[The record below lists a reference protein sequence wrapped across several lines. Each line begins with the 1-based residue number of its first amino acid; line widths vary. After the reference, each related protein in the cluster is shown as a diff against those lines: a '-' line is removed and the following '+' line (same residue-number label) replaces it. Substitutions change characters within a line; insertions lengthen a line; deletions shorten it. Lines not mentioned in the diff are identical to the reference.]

1 MSIKKCCK
9 KFTYLYRVKNNDIF
23 LESIRIKNGVVYN
36 LPYHLKRMNDTCRER
51 FGEDAPTLSL
61 DIPEDMKQ
69 GVVKCRVL
77 YSNKIESIEFIPYT
91 LPSISTFSFVDI
103 SELNIDYHLKYACR
117 DEINALKE
125 GLNKSQD
132 IIMVRDGYVT
142 DSSFANLVF
151 TDGKRYVTPKQTLL
165 PGTMRASLIDV
176 KFLEVKPIRAVDVS
190 RLFTHFTIIN
200 AMLPFGSYPLIS
212 IENIK

>member
-1 MSIKKCCK
+1 MNIKKCYK
-9 KFTYLYRVKNNDIF
+9 KSTYLYCVKKSDKF
-23 LESIRIKNGVVYN
+23 LESIRIKDGVVFN

-51 FGEDAPTLSL
+51 FGEDAPNLSFN
-61 DIPEDMKQ
+61 IPEDMRQ
-69 GVVKCRVL
+69 GEVKCRVL

-117 DEINALKE
+117 DEINALKD

-151 TDGKRYVTPKQTLL
+151 TDGKRYFTPEHALL
-165 PGTMRASLIDV
+165 SGTMRASLIDN
-176 KFLEVKPIRAVDVS
+176 KFLKVIPIKATDVS
-190 RLFTHFTIIN
+190 TLFTHFTIIN
-200 AMLPFGSYPLIS
+200 AMLPFGTYPLLP

>member
-1 MSIKKCCK
+1 
-9 KFTYLYRVKNNDIF
+9 VKNNDIF